1 LAKAAVADI
10 PYYHEILSPLFLL
23 GHKEIQDQPNLGRPI
38 YRQWKALRLRLPTPM
53 PSTGLVVLSTR
64 KADDDIC
71 AQTLQFL
78 IVCRCLN
85 SELLQVNQ
93 PTRLG

>member
-38 YRQWKALRLRLPTPM
+38 YRQWKAMRLRLPM
-53 PSTGLVVLSTR
+53 PSNGLVVLSTR
-64 KADDDIC
+64 IADDD
-71 AQTLQFL
+71 
-78 IVCRCLN
+78 
-85 SELLQVNQ
+85 QV
-93 PTRLG
+93 R